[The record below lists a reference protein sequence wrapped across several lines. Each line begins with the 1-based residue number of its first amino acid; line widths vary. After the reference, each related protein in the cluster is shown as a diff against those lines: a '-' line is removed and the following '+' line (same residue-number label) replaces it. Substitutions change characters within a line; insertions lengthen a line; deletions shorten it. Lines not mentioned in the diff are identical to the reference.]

1 MPRLHRESPISTY
14 LCGVGSQQALL
25 LTPEL
30 PSADPPAVLTF
41 PSPHSCILET
51 SLSPRPQ
58 RQGSGFMNT
67 VFVLRGS
74 RCTEGFRRNNKY
86 HSGFPRDLCTVVSLL
101 KKMWTKRQSPR
112 LPSPTSGQLGS
123 QDRSLTGLNPTS
135 RKGSFLLGGERS
147 GVGEEPPP
155 ETPSYLGWRNL

>member
-123 QDRSLTGLNPTS
+123 QDLNHLKKA
-135 RKGSFLLGGERS
+135 KGKHLGAGRGG
-147 GVGEEPPP
+147 GVSQS
-155 ETPSYLGWRNL
+155 TH